1 MTVGLV
7 AVAFLLLLSV
17 AASKLSTRFGVP
29 GLLLFIAI
37 GMLAGSEGPGNI
49 YFADFGVAQ
58 SVGTVALAFILFA
71 GGLDTSFAEIRPVLR
86 SGLSLATVGTGVST
100 AIVAFAG
107 HYLLGVTPLE
117 GFLLGAIVS
126 STDAPAVFG
135 VLRTQSLNLRPRLR
149 AIIELES
156 GSNDPMAVFL
166 TVAAL
171 QLMSGKATS
180 FPMLAV
186 ELVVEMVV
194 GAVGGYVIGRTATW
208 LINRLR
214 LDADGLYPVLT
225 IAVVLL
231 CFGGVSLLHGNG
243 FLAVY
248 VAGLT
253 IGNRRFLH
261 RRTLIHFH
269 DGLSWL
275 MQIVMF
281 LTLGLLVFPS
291 RLVPVAGSS
300 FVIAIVLVFL
310 ARPLSVFAALAAS
323 GYDWREKMMIAWAG
337 LRGAVPIVL
346 ATFPALERVP
356 NSQVIFD
363 VVFFVVL
370 TSVLVQGLTIAPFAR
385 KLGVLE
391 SDSDHE
397 HPVRRSSEL
406 VTIEIVPGAQADGQA
421 IVQLDIPPQNTVLL
435 LYRDNGFSTPNGA
448 TVLRGNDR
456 IIMLASKET
465 IAETRH
471 IFEQP
476 V

>member
-7 AVAFLLLLSV
+7 AVAVLLLLSV

-49 YFADFGVAQ
+49 YFDDFSAAQ
-58 SVGTVALAFILFA
+58 AVGTVALAFILFA
-71 GGLDTSFAEIRPVLR
+71 GGLDTSLAEIRPVLR

-100 AIVAFAG
+100 ALVAFAA
-107 HYLLGVTPLE
+107 HYMLGFTPLE

-166 TVAAL
+166 TIAAL
-171 QLMSGKATS
+171 QLLSHKATS
-180 FPMLAV
+180 FAALAG
-186 ELVVEMVV
+186 ELVIEMAV
-194 GAVGGYVIGRTATW
+194 GAIGGYLVGRGTTW
-208 LINRLR
+208 LINRIR

-231 CFGGVSLLHGNG
+231 CFGGVTLLHGSG

-248 VAGLT
+248 VAGLIT
-253 IGNRRFLH
+253 GNRRFLH

-275 MQIVMF
+275 MQILMF

-300 FVIAIVLVFL
+300 LVVAIVLVFV
-310 ARPLSVFAALAAS
+310 ARPLSVFASLAAS
-323 GYDWREKMMIAWAG
+323 SFDWREKLMIAWAG

-346 ATFPALERVP
+346 GTFPALERVP
-356 NSQVIFD
+356 NSQLIFD

-370 TSVLVQGLTIAPFAR
+370 TSVLLQGMTIASVAR
-385 KLGVLE
+385 RLGVLDE
-391 SDSDHE
+391 TGEAE
-397 HPVRRSSEL
+397 HPARRSSEL
-406 VTIEIVPGAQADGQA
+406 VTIEIAPGAQADGKA
-421 IVQLDIPPQNTVLL
+421 IVALDIPPQNTVLL
-435 LYRDNGFSTPNGA
+435 LYRANAFSTPTGG
-448 TVLRGNDR
+448 TVLHGGDR
-456 IIMLASKET
+456 IVMLASKET

-471 IFEQP
+471 IFEEP